1 MTEMYLHFR
10 CKHYGLS
17 GNAPVPLG
25 EVVRNAPASTSLAV
39 QSGQQ
44 KIGAATNSA
53 SFTSGLIT
61 HRHSEQGASPS
72 TSVHTKNTACLTIAD
87 KPGQGGASACAVIGN
102 LEIMH
107 D

>member
-1 MTEMYLHFR
+1 ML
-10 CKHYGLS
+10 
-17 GNAPVPLG
+17 LG
-25 EVVRNAPASTSLAV
+25 VVRNAPASTSLAV

-44 KIGAATNSA
+44 TIGAATSSA

-87 KPGQGGASACAVIGN
+87 KPGQGGASASSSTYTHTVFNHA
-102 LEIMH
+102 
-107 D
+107 